1 MSSSSRAIYHRRTHN
16 LLLLQNLLSLREGS
30 SPFTLVHDTIE
41 QTAKPLISRYIH
53 NAKSSKTN
61 IILVSFEALK
71 PPGEINAFING
82 RKKDPSALQA
92 EILVSCSADKRILI
106 IIDTLHPLVSHGNST
121 SIIHFLLP
129 LIAQPGLKTSLVAVY
144 HDDIPV
150 HPTQSIPAYTSYLP
164 SPAQALNHLA
174 TTILTIH
181 PLPQHMS
188 RHLASERSLPEPV
201 FGLAES
207 REGVLVGISP
217 NHPMLKDHAGFVLE
231 MEHRRKSGRG
241 VNDTFVL
248 PLDPTSK
255 ELQLLEDHPAFKS
268 PSASKVDEG
277 EDAGE
282 DFGGVTFD
290 LGLTEKQ
297 RREREGVVLPYFDA
311 QKRGRGEIDAEEG
324 ERGDGGRILYQMG
337 REDDF
342 DEEEDEI

>member
-1 MSSSSRAIYHRRTHN
+1 MIQCN
-16 LLLLQNLLSLREGS
+16 IPQ
-30 SPFTLVHDTIE
+30 
-41 QTAKPLISRYIH
+41 
-53 NAKSSKTN
+53 SSKTY
-61 IILVSFEALK
+61 IIFVSFETLK
-71 PPGEINAFING
+71 PPNEITTFING
-82 RKKDPSALQA
+82 RRKDPSALHTDVLA
-92 EILVSCSADKRILI
+92 SLSPEKRVYSLRRPFPCIASWAGEASPISLYPLRPELTTQSGILI
-106 IIDTLHPLVSHGNST
+106 IIDTLHPLLSQGDST

-129 LIAQPGLKTSLVAVY
+129 LISQPGLKTSLLAIY

-150 HPTQSIPAYTSYLP
+150 NPAQSSPSYAPYAP
-164 SPAQALNHLA
+164 SPVQALNHLA
-174 TTILTIH
+174 TTILTVH
-181 PLPQHMS
+181 SLPQHLS
-188 RHLASERSLPEPV
+188 RHLAKERSLPEPV

-207 REGVLVGISP
+207 REGVLLGISP
-217 NHPMLKDHAGFVLE
+217 KHPVLKEQAGFVLE

-241 VNDTFVL
+241 MNETFVL

-255 ELQLLEDHPAFKS
+255 DLRLLEDHPAFKN
-268 PSASKVDEG
+268 PATSKADEG

-290 LGLTEKQ
+290 LSLTEKQ

-324 ERGDGGRILYQMG
+324 ARGDGGRILYQMG